1 MKCTGIER
9 KELEKYIGMYDFCD
23 FLRNKTVLLT
33 GAKGMVGT
41 GIVKWILLQNALA
54 GANTRVLAS
63 TREPEKIPGYIEPG
77 DNISY
82 VRYGAEPAVEE
93 PIHYIIHA
101 ASPTS
106 NQQHMTHPLET
117 FRTNVYGMERLLDLA
132 RKNHGCCMIF
142 LSSEEVYGSP
152 SDDAPA
158 MNEEMVAPIDSL
170 DLRSCYPLGK
180 KASEFMCYAAAKTE
194 GMNVKIIRLSSIQ
207 GLFQRYDEPRVFNE
221 LLRCILENKNLV
233 MKSDGLTRKCFM
245 YSLDAIASIF
255 TVLLKGETGNAYN
268 AANLDTFYTV
278 KDLANHLFQEFNP
291 SIKVVFETD
300 ANGKSDG
307 YLPHRTLI
315 LDCKKI
321 EGLGWKPLTGL
332 DDIYRIDME
341 RFSENDKK

>member
-9 KELEKYIGMYDFCD
+9 KELEKYIDMYDFCD

-41 GIVKWILLQNALA
+41 GIVKWILLQNALT

-101 ASPTS
+101 ASPTHR
-106 NQQHMTHPLET
+106 QEHMKKPMES
-117 FRTNVYGMERLLDLA
+117 FRTNVDGTERMLGIAENNRNSSMLY
-132 RKNHGCCMIF
+132 

-152 SDDAPA
+152 TGKLLI
-158 MNEEMVAPIDSL
+158 NEKYTGGIDSL
-170 DLRSCYPLGK
+170 NLRSCYPLSK
-180 KASEFMCYAAAKTE
+180 KVAEFFCNASFQLK
-194 GMNVKIIRLSSIQ
+194 GIDVKIIRLSTVQ
-207 GLFQRYDEPRVFNE
+207 GLFQRYEETRIENE
-221 LLRCILENKNLV
+221 FLRCILEERDFV
-233 MKSDGLTRKCFM
+233 MKSDGLTKKCII
-245 YSLDAIASIF
+245 YTLDAIAAIF
-255 TVLLKGETGNAYN
+255 TILFKGKPGEVYN
-268 AANLDTFYTV
+268 ATNTEIFYSMR
-278 KDLANHLFQEFNP
+278 DLAEHLFQKFN
-291 SIKVVFETD
+291 SKLNIVFD
-300 ANGKSDG
+300 AKDAKKEDG
-307 YLPHRTLI
+307 FLPHRVLQQ
-315 LDCKKI
+315 DCSKLN
-321 EGLGWKPLTGL
+321 GLGWKPLTGL